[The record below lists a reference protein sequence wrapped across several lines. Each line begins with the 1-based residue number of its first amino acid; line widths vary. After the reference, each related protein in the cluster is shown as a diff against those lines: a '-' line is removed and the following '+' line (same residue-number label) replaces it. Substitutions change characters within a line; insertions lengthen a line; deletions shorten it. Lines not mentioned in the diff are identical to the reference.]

1 VRPAEQWSA
10 CFRGLSAGGQ
20 ETRLGQRFVV
30 DATLLCDLR
39 AAGRSDDLADTID
52 YAALYRCAEAVFSP

>member
-1 VRPAEQWSA
+1 
-10 CFRGLSAGGQ
+10 
-20 ETRLGQRFVV
+20 VV

-52 YAALYRCAEAVFSP
+52 YAALYRCAEAFVFPGIVV